1 MTNAVCAFDKRTMLR
16 NTHWTMA
23 DSNLEL
29 EESAKEL
36 PNIARVNFLKAQVFQ
51 LERTNACTT
60 DALNAQHHTLGAL
73 VSSLANVLGHVLAAD
88 GVKRTDGREVVL
100 PADAWEQIVIQ
111 VRRAHERTAHKSAVQ
126 PEPRR
131 ASEHRLILAAA
142 TAAARPAP
150 TRPGRGHGSATTGRG
165 DATQDGLAAP
175 RNRTS
180 AGNTN
185 ERTRPGTTSASGA
198 PRPALATSSNS
209 PQLAGGV
216 RPGCAAGTAS
226 TPRLASGT
234 AAPAGGLPRRSG
246 SGGIAGR
253 PEWND

>member
-1 MTNAVCAFDKRTMLR
+1 
-16 NTHWTMA
+16 MA
-23 DSNLEL
+23 DSDFDVMRLIE

-36 PNIARVNFLKAQVFQ
+36 PNLARVNFLKAQVFQ

-73 VSSLANVLGHVLAAD
+73 VSSLANVLAHVLAAD

-111 VRRAHERTAHKSAVQ
+111 VRRAHDRTAHKSAVQ

-131 ASEHRLILAAA
+131 ASEHRLIAAAA

-150 TRPGRGHGSATTGRG
+150 TGPRRGHGRADAGRM
-165 DATQDGLAAP
+165 DATQGGLSAL
-175 RNRTS
+175 RNRPNVGIDT
-180 AGNTN
+180 
-185 ERTRPGTTSASGA
+185 ERARPGTTGASGA
-198 PRPALATSSNS
+198 PRPGASLTQRAQQPAASSNS
-209 PQLAGGV
+209 PQLAGV
-216 RPGCAAGTAS
+216 ARPGRASTLRPACGTAE
-226 TPRLASGT
+226 RE
-234 AAPAGGLPRRSG
+234 
-246 SGGIAGR
+246 GIAGR